1 MAGCGMT
8 YTPSEL
14 GLTPSEQNRKGSE
27 EEEGINFGVAL
38 SVIEGL
44 LKLADIGSIPSPP
57 LPPPVALA
65 GENRSGLSPKRVA
78 ANIIARQSEAGARVG
93 SRDNGE
99 DSITEKMEVIRIEEI
114 MGEVTRNMRINIATP
129 PGTPIVAQG
138 ANSGGPLVAYGS
150 STAPGFGWGV
160 PL

>member
-1 MAGCGMT
+1 MT

-14 GLTPSEQNRKGSE
+14 GLTPSEQNRQGGE

-78 ANIIARQSEAGARVG
+78 ANIINRQTEAGARLG
-93 SRDNGE
+93 PRDNGE

-114 MGEVTRNMRINIATP
+114 MGEVSRNMRINIATP
-129 PGTPIVAQG
+129 PGTSAVVQG
-138 ANSGGPLVAYGS
+138 ANSGGPLVAYGATTS
-150 STAPGFGWGV
+150 PGFGWGV

>member
-1 MAGCGMT
+1 MT

-14 GLTPSEQNRKGSE
+14 GLTPSEQNRKGAD

-78 ANIIARQSEAGARVG
+78 ANIIARQSEAGARLG
-93 SRDNGE
+93 PRDNGE
-99 DSITEKMEVIRIEEI
+99 DSISEK
-114 MGEVTRNMRINIATP
+114 
-129 PGTPIVAQG
+129 GTAAVVQG
-138 ANSGGPLVAYGS
+138 ANSGGPLVAYGAT
-150 STAPGFGWGV
+150 TAPGFGWGV

>member
-14 GLTPSEQNRKGSE
+14 GLTPSEQQRKGS

-78 ANIIARQSEAGARVG
+78 ANIIARQSEAGARMG

-129 PGTPIVAQG
+129 PGTSTVVQG
-138 ANSGGPLVAYGS
+138 ANSGGPLVAYGA
-150 STAPGFGWGV
+150 TTTPGFGWGV

>member
-14 GLTPSEQNRKGSE
+14 GLTPSEQNRKGAD

-78 ANIIARQSEAGARVG
+78 ANIIARQSEAGARLG
-93 SRDNGE
+93 PRDNGE
-99 DSITEKMEVIRIEEI
+99 DSISEKMEVIRIEEI
-114 MGEVTRNMRINIATP
+114 MGEVSRNMRINIATP
-129 PGTPIVAQG
+129 PGTAAVVQG
-138 ANSGGPLVAYGS
+138 ANSGGPLVAYGAT
-150 STAPGFGWGV
+150 TAPGFGWGV

>member
-1 MAGCGMT
+1 M
-8 YTPSEL
+8 
-14 GLTPSEQNRKGSE
+14 
-27 EEEGINFGVAL
+27 AL

-78 ANIIARQSEAGARVG
+78 ANIIARQSEAGARLG
-93 SRDNGE
+93 PRDNGE
-99 DSITEKMEVIRIEEI
+99 DSISEKMEVIRIEEI
-114 MGEVTRNMRINIATP
+114 MGEVSRNMRINIATP
-129 PGTPIVAQG
+129 PGTAAVVQG
-138 ANSGGPLVAYGS
+138 ANSGGPLVAYGAT
-150 STAPGFGWGV
+150 TAPGFGWGV

>member
-14 GLTPSEQNRKGSE
+14 GLTPSEYGRKGSA

-44 LKLADIGSIPSPP
+44 MKLADVGSIPSPP

-65 GENRSGLSPKRVA
+65 GEQRT
-78 ANIIARQSEAGARVG
+78 NIIARQSEAGARVG
-93 SRDNGE
+93 PRDNGE
-99 DSITEKMEVIRIEEI
+99 DSISEKMEVIRIEEI

-129 PGTPIVAQG
+129 PGTPVTASG
-138 ANSGGPLVAYGS
+138 ANSGGPLVAYGA